1 MASQF
6 VTPGEYN
13 GVNSNNSIGGLRCTL
28 TVIKLLRF
36 GMYVIPRAAAHGE
49 RERRR
54 SSARGSRVEYMKSE
68 AVPVPGN
75 EHAAA
80 GRSEVRT
87 VEQDAPGQPESQAQY
102 KENGR

>member
-1 MASQF
+1 
-6 VTPGEYN
+6 
-13 GVNSNNSIGGLRCTL
+13 
-28 TVIKLLRF
+28 
-36 GMYVIPRAAAHGE
+36 
-49 RERRR
+49 
-54 SSARGSRVEYMKSE
+54 MKSE